1 MDRAKEEDDWLD
13 DLLRQR
19 PVEAVA
25 DDGFAWDLTAALP
38 RRPDPYRWFGPVA
51 AIVGL
56 AVAGVL
62 SGGDA
67 LRTLGALAGRIP
79 GAALSPVLG
88 DAAGVRVGVIIAV
101 IGLAATWSVGIWA
114 LCDRR
119 SRD

>member
-1 MDRAKEEDDWLD
+1 MDKATEEADWLD
-13 DLLRQR
+13 DLLRKR

-25 DDGFAWDLTAALP
+25 DDGFAWDLTMALP

-56 AVAGVL
+56 AFAGVL
-62 SGGDA
+62 SGGGVLRA
-67 LRTLGALAGRIP
+67 LGDLAGRIP

-88 DAAGVRVGVIIAV
+88 EDAGVRAGVIIAV
-101 IGLAATWSVGIWA
+101 IGLATTWSVGIWA

-119 SRD
+119 SRG